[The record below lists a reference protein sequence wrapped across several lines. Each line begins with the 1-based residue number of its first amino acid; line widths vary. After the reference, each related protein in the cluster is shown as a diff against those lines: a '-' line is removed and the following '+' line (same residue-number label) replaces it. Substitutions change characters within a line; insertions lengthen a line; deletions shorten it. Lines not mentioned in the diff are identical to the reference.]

1 MLNFILIVVVIV
13 LLWKLNKYKKVVT
26 EVDFYKNK
34 LNEIGADRYEGV
46 TEKVDELN
54 REFNSKQQELSELNV
69 MIRNK
74 SSELSKSKEELFK
87 NQKQLDSKKRQVDKI
102 KSLYSSMLH
111 SINSFFEYSPGLNEL
126 KLSPEDMEFIE
137 ELSPSVILKLRHMD
151 VKSLRKEF
159 RENQKLIDKLLAEYE
174 HRYNTKAN
182 KAIYRLMTIGLNA
195 ELQNVLFNL
204 KYEKLEKAE
213 EEIKAIAQKYLAISS
228 EGNQAIAG
236 TITKFIGQLEA
247 LYLNAVNIEYNY
259 YVKRE
264 QARQEQ
270 LSLRQ
275 QMKEE
280 AEERK
285 ALEAE
290 KKKIEAE
297 EQKFSMEI
305 ERVNS
310 ILEKET
316 DPDEIQK
323 LRAQIEKLQ
332 GDLQNVENKKEE
344 ISKLQN
350 GKAGNVYIISNEGSF
365 GPNVFKIGMTRRL
378 DPQDRVNELG
388 SASVPFKFDVH
399 SFIFSNDA
407 VALENELHKRLH
419 NQRVNKVNL
428 RKEFFHS
435 DVDTLEALVQSID
448 ETAEFNK
455 TMVAE
460 EFHQSLSS
468 DVVYDSTIESYDD
481 EEDE

>member
-1 MLNFILIVVVIV
+1 MLKFVLIIVIIF
-13 LLWKLNKYKKVVT
+13 LLWQLIKYKKVAG
-26 EVDFYKNK
+26 EVELYKNL
-34 LNEIGADRYEGV
+34 LNEIGANRYEEV
-46 TEKVDELN
+46 TKKVEQLN
-54 REFNSKQQELSELNV
+54 KEFNSKQQELSNLNSI
-69 MIRNK
+69 IRNK
-74 SSELSKSKEELFK
+74 SSELSQSKEDFSK
-87 NQKQLDSKKRQVDKI
+87 IQKQLDSKKRQIAKI
-102 KSLYSSMLH
+102 KPLYNSMQH
-111 SINSFFEYSPGLNEL
+111 SIDTFFKYSPQLNEL
-126 KLSPEDMEFIE
+126 KLSPDDMEFIE

-213 EEIKAIAQKYLAISS
+213 EEIKSIAQKYLAISS

-259 YVKRE
+259 YVKKE

-280 AEERK
+280 AEERR

-297 EQKFSMEI
+297 ERKFSMEI
-305 ERVNS
+305 ERVNG
-310 ILEKET
+310 ILANIT
-316 DPDEIQK
+316 DPNEIQK

-332 GDLQNVENKKEE
+332 SELQDVENRKDE

-350 GKAGNVYIISNEGSF
+350 GRAGNVYIISNEGSF

-399 SFIFSNDA
+399 SFIFSKDA
-407 VALENELHKRLH
+407 VSLENELHKRLH

-455 TMVAE
+455 TMIAE

-468 DVVYDSTIESYDD
+468 DIAYDTTIESYDD
-481 EEDE
+481 EEEE